1 MKNYYFVF
9 FMLFSSLV
17 YSQND
22 NSQSNDINPFRIG
35 VKIGTPNILGAN
47 LEFVLPAF
55 NNHLAIFGDYSWF
68 TIDIDEVDTSLKYI
82 EFGANLYFQG
92 TGKGFYG
99 SLSYGK
105 LDIEGSYTDAQTL
118 SGQDFTG
125 EAFGELEV
133 STVNV
138 KLGVKL
144 GSTFYF
150 RSEIGYGFGDVPQ
163 QIEITGNVNGT
174 PASGIEDIPDVPG
187 IGESGYALFN
197 IGIGVAF

>member
-1 MKNYYFVF
+1 MKKYYVIIL
-9 FMLFSSLV
+9 MLCTSVV

-22 NSQSNDINPFRIG
+22 NSQSNDINPLRIG

-55 NNHLAIFGDYSWF
+55 NNHLAIFGDYSGF
-68 TIDIDEVDTSLKYI
+68 STDIDDVDTNLKYI
-82 EFGANLYFQG
+82 EFGANLYFKE

-105 LDIEGSYTDAQTL
+105 LDLEGSYTDAQTL
-118 SGQDFTG
+118 GGEYFTG
-125 EAFGELEV
+125 EAYGELEV

-144 GSTFYF
+144 GKAFYF
-150 RSEIGYGFGDVPQ
+150 RSEIGYGFGDIPQ
-163 QIEITGNVNGT
+163 EIEITGNVNGT
-174 PASGIEDIPDVPG
+174 PDTGMEEIPDVPG

-197 IGIGVAF
+197 FGIGVSF